1 MLRRDPLRPDST
13 VVPAGR
19 SVLGGRDTWRRTS
32 STPWGAPGPTRS
44 RPDPGPA
51 RACRSSATPP
61 PDTSRDASPI
71 ASGGRRTPA
80 SPRAPWSPR
89 KAPGPA
95 GTRRGTGGRARGYEC
110 TDLDIRILRRP
121 PEIGALAIELDGSP
135 EIAKLLMQPS
145 QRILQ
150 A

>member
-1 MLRRDPLRPDST
+1 VLRRDPLRPDST
-13 VVPAGR
+13 VAPAGR

-89 KAPGPA
+89 KAPGPSGLGAVQVVEPA
-95 GTRRGTGGRARGYEC
+95 GDEC
-110 TDLDIRILRRP
+110 TDLDVRILRRP
-121 PEIGALAIELDGSP
+121 PEIGALG
-135 EIAKLLMQPS
+135 IA
-145 QRILQ
+145 
-150 A
+150 